1 MSLKK
6 NKWEPLLIPSVI
18 LSLMF
23 MVQCKKS
30 EQKMNEE
37 PLVAMEVSE
46 RGESVIKSIF
56 HPLSGIQLDS
66 TKIEGFLIDHPDFKK
81 YEQDFYEFYGH
92 RHYNYAWFDQQGMI
106 EQTMVLY
113 HHLQSE
119 DDDGIAVEIPYEEK
133 LKALLESVS
142 EGDNDQPDENTLDT
156 ELMLTGQ
163 YFVYANR
170 KIEGSEALATEK
182 MDWYLPK
189 KNLKYAELLE
199 QIVEG
204 KDVEQVEGA
213 VMQNQYGQLKQ
224 ALRDYREILP
234 GDTLGNIDML
244 TKPKV
249 LKPGDSSS
257 VLPKIKGKLAMIKMF
272 RDQDRTNHYNE
283 ELAEAVKL
291 FKTTHGLKGDS
302 LITNEMIEQLNVPV
316 EQRIEQ
322 LVTNMERFRWVPAG
336 FSHDEFILV
345 NIPEFQLHY
354 YENKKEVWN
363 CNVVV
368 GKPMTNT
375 VIFSGEMQY
384 VVMSPYW
391 NIPTSIINKEVKPG
405 IKRDPNYLA
414 KHNMDWNGG
423 NVRQKPGPSNSL
435 GRVKFI
441 FPNSN
446 NIYLHDTPAKRLFNE
461 DQRAFSHGCVRVGEP
476 RELAIRVLKQD
487 STWTPSKIDAAMSNS
502 YETTVV
508 LKKRIPVYIGY
519 FTAFFDKNGHLNFRN
534 DVYHR
539 DNRLLK
545 MITSSS

>member
-1 MSLKK
+1 MSLRKFK
-6 NKWEPLLIPSVI
+6 LKSILISSMM
-18 LSLMF
+18 LSLLF

-30 EQKMNEE
+30 DQKINEE
-37 PLVAMEVSE
+37 SLVAMDGSDIEE
-46 RGESVIKSIF
+46 PVIKAIF

-66 TKIEGFLIDHPDFKK
+66 AKIESFLINYPDFAK
-81 YEQDFYEFYGH
+81 YEQDFYEFY
-92 RHYNYAWFDQQGMI
+92 RYRDYNYAWFDQHGMI
-106 EQTMVLY
+106 EQAMVLY

-119 DDDGIAVEIPYEEK
+119 DEDGIAIVIPQEEK
-133 LKALLESVS
+133 LKVLLESVS
-142 EGDNDQPDENTLDT
+142 QGDNDEPDQNTLDT

-163 YFVYANR
+163 YFVYAKR
-170 KIEGSEALATEK
+170 KIEGSEAMATEK
-182 MDWYLPK
+182 VDWYLPK
-189 KNLKYAELLE
+189 KNLNYAELLE

-224 ALRDYREILP
+224 ALKDYKDILP
-234 GDTLGNIDML
+234 SDTLGKIDML
-244 TKPKV
+244 TKSKV
-249 LKPGDSSS
+249 LKPGDSSFL
-257 VLPKIKGKLAMIKMF
+257 LPKLKGKLAMIKMLK
-272 RDQDRTNHYNE
+272 DQDRTNYYDQS
-283 ELAEAVKL
+283 LVEAVKL

-302 LITNEMIEQLNVPV
+302 LITNEMIEQLNVSI
-316 EQRIEQ
+316 EHRIKQ
-322 LVTNMERFRWVPAG
+322 LVTNMERFRWVPAS
-336 FSHDEFILV
+336 FSHDEFIIV
-345 NIPEFQLHY
+345 NIPEFTLHY
-354 YENKKEVWN
+354 YENRKEVWN

-391 NIPTSIINKEVKPG
+391 NIPTSIITKEVKPG
-405 IKRDPNYLA
+405 INRDPNYLA
-414 KHNMDWNGG
+414 KHNMEWNGG

-487 STWTPSKIDAAMSNS
+487 STWTPSKIDAAMNNS

-534 DVYHR
+534 DVYKR

-545 MITSSS
+545 MITSS